1 MNRRWFPAAVASMLL
16 YAGCASMTTIEAK
29 GTQKPD
35 GPIPPHVTYAIFPAA
50 EVEKDPDFAKY
61 ARLVAAKMNEHD
73 YKETEAK
80 VAQLGVYLGYGV
92 TESSAGSITARPPS
106 AAGSGGMG
114 QGGGYGGSGG
124 YMGGMA
130 SSDPSSARR
139 VTSQMVIVVGDLPKS
154 REAGQLVE
162 LWRGETTHTGH
173 ANELSELAPLLVDAA
188 FRHFGESTPAPVQHT
203 FGEEEIKK
211 LRDSKSSSNQSDST
225 GQRVN

>member
-1 MNRRWFPAAVASMLL
+1 MNKGRLFASAAVPVLL
-16 YAGCASMTTIEAK
+16 CAGCASTVTIESK
-29 GTQKPD
+29 GTQKADAPV
-35 GPIPPHVTYAIFPAA
+35 PPHVTYAIFPAA
-50 EVEKDPDFAKY
+50 EVEKDPNFEKY

-92 TESSAGSITARPPS
+92 TESSPGSITARPS
-106 AAGSGGMG
+106 TGGQGGMG
-114 QGGGYGGSGG
+114 QGGGGYGGGGG
-124 YMGGMA
+124 YMGSVS

-154 REAGQLVE
+154 RASGQLVE

-173 ANELSELAPLLVDAA
+173 ANDLPELAPLLVDAT
-188 FRHFGESTPAPVQHT
+188 FRHFGESTSAPVQHT

-211 LRDSKSSSNQSDST
+211 LQDSK
-225 GQRVN
+225 